1 MHTVGVA
8 DRWHC
13 SVLTDL
19 LVRCEHIFDR
29 SKIQILITLDL
40 CCCRVAYLN
49 IVACLSIIIFRWTFN
64 VRDQDI
70 DIFNP

>member
-49 IVACLSIIIFRWTFN
+49 IVA
-64 VRDQDI
+64 
-70 DIFNP
+70 